1 MGLRIVNLKNS
12 KGTRDGKSV
21 LLSVVMLAA
30 VVLLILSSIK
40 PVSSLDQNNEASET
54 VLVVRPFMIMNHSKV
69 PNEELNLNI
78 TAINTVS
85 LHGFEMK
92 LSYNAAL
99 VNCAAVQEGDL
110 LGDFGLTNS
119 SSAINNTLGNV
130 YISVNLTS
138 AGSLASGNGTLVKL
152 TFQVVGEGETKF
164 HLYEVNLYG
173 LDGPLLPPVTY
184 DGYFNNKINFD
195 LTMPL
200 ILLAVTV
207 ASVFLNGK
215 VEGKLKGV
223 MEEREFRVRDTV
235 LLVGMM
241 TIMIGLIVVVR
252 QLSLILMVL
261 FLFAYSLLLFTFGY
275 IFSKNRWYMGII
287 APAVFVLLYAFFRD
301 SFVWTY
307 YLSNIV
313 GVVFAILITLYL
325 ASLFT
330 WKTTAVFGALITGM
344 DIVLV
349 LITGTMVEAANAARS
364 LSLPMLISAPLLP
377 LIETGNGIMLMSLG
391 LGDFFFAGLL
401 AIQGCKK
408 YGRPFAFLSIIGMT
422 VSFFAFEAFILTFNV
437 RAFPGTLMIIC
448 GWIPLILW
456 KQLRNKK
463 SA

>member
-1 MGLRIVNLKNS
+1 MNLKNS
-12 KGTRDGKSV
+12 KGTYGRKSV
-21 LLSVVMLAA
+21 LLSVVILAA
-30 VVLLILSSIK
+30 VVFLILSFVK

-85 LHGFEMK
+85 LHGFELK

-99 VNCAAVQEGDL
+99 VSCAAVQEGDL
-110 LGDFGLTNS
+110 LGDFGNTTS
-119 SSAINNTLGNV
+119 SSAINNTLGTV

-138 AGSLASGNGTLVKL
+138 AGSLASGNGTLVTL

-164 HLYEVNLYG
+164 HLYEVSLYG

-241 TIMIGLIVVVR
+241 TLMIGLIVVVR

-275 IFSKNRWYMGII
+275 IFSKNRWYIGII
-287 APAVFVLLYAFFRD
+287 APAVFVLLYVFFRD

>member
-1 MGLRIVNLKNS
+1 MNLKNS
-12 KGTRDGKSV
+12 KGTYGRKSV
-21 LLSVVMLAA
+21 LLSVVILAA
-30 VVLLILSSIK
+30 VVFLILSFVK

-85 LHGFEMK
+85 LHGFELK

-99 VNCAAVQEGDL
+99 VACAAVQEGDL
-110 LGDFGLTNS
+110 LGDFGNTTS
-119 SSAINNTLGNV
+119 SSAINNTLGTV

-138 AGSLASGNGTLVKL
+138 AGSLASGNGTLVTL

-164 HLYEVNLYG
+164 HLYEVSLYG

-241 TIMIGLIVVVR
+241 TLMIGLIVVVR

-275 IFSKNRWYMGII
+275 IFSKNRWYIGII
-287 APAVFVLLYAFFRD
+287 APAVFVLLYVFFRD

>member
-1 MGLRIVNLKNS
+1 
-12 KGTRDGKSV
+12 
-21 LLSVVMLAA
+21 
-30 VVLLILSSIK
+30 
-40 PVSSLDQNNEASET
+40 
-54 VLVVRPFMIMNHSKV
+54 
-69 PNEELNLNI
+69 
-78 TAINTVS
+78 
-85 LHGFEMK
+85 
-92 LSYNAAL
+92 
-99 VNCAAVQEGDL
+99 
-110 LGDFGLTNS
+110 
-119 SSAINNTLGNV
+119 
-130 YISVNLTS
+130 
-138 AGSLASGNGTLVKL
+138 
-152 TFQVVGEGETKF
+152 
-164 HLYEVNLYG
+164 
-173 LDGPLLPPVTY
+173 VTY

-287 APAVFVLLYAFFRD
+287 APAVFVLLYVFFRD